1 MNSAH
6 LEMIPPISRKHT
18 FCQPAATPELEAELF
33 PSGSFFPH
41 GNQILDMYCARA
53 RPPGSQDSGTMHC
66 PSLGET
72 AMSHIY
78 MHVLAML
85 PAWPRGV
92 PVLGGMRSKNP
103 HKHALSFQDSL
114 HQDTGS
120 FGLQPFQTQWYNISE
135 IFLFGIVPVRI
146 YIGYDVQQALRTVR
160 RCSNCS

>member
-72 AMSHIY
+72 AMSHT
-78 MHVLAML
+78 HVLAML
-85 PAWPRGV
+85 TCMAS
-92 PVLGGMRSKNP
+92 RSP
-103 HKHALSFQDSL
+103 GA
-114 HQDTGS
+114 G
-120 FGLQPFQTQWYNISE
+120 
-135 IFLFGIVPVRI
+135 R
-146 YIGYDVQQALRTVR
+146 YDVQKSAQARPLFSRFASQRHRQTADPVAHIGR
-160 RCSNCS
+160 KLPTFDTKRNTTLFTWLDGVCLTSGATLPSH

>member
-85 PAWPRGV
+85 TCMAS
-92 PVLGGMRSKNP
+92 RSP
-103 HKHALSFQDSL
+103 GA
-114 HQDTGS
+114 G
-120 FGLQPFQTQWYNISE
+120 
-135 IFLFGIVPVRI
+135 R
-146 YIGYDVQQALRTVR
+146 YDVQKSAQARPLFSRFASPGHRQLWAAAFSNAMVQHFGNLPVR
-160 RCSNCS
+160 DRPCQDLHRI

>member
-33 PSGSFFPH
+33 PSGSCFPH
-41 GNQILDMYCARA
+41 CSQILDMYCAKA
-53 RPPGSQDSGTMHC
+53 RPPGPGQWNYALPKSRGNRNVSYIC
-66 PSLGET
+66 
-72 AMSHIY
+72 MSWQC
-78 MHVLAML
+78 L
-85 PAWPRGV
+85 PAWPRGA
-92 PVLGGMRSKNP
+92 PVLGGMMSKNP
-103 HKHALSFQDSL
+103 QKHALSFQDSL